1 MLGTEHDVTDRAAA
15 HLLSRS
21 GELACSY
28 VLPLRL
34 RDTGRQGELTTYL
47 RQLSR
52 WCAEVV
58 VVDGSPAEIFAL
70 NAQAWGGSVRH
81 LPLLPELA
89 SLNGKA
95 AGVSTG
101 IAQASY
107 EPIVIADDD
116 VRYER
121 AELERVVDLLE
132 GCELVRPQNYFC
144 PLPWHAR
151 WDTARILLNRAVG
164 ADFPG
169 TLAVRRSWMRTIGG
183 YDGNVL
189 FENLELIRTIEAS
202 GGRTTSP
209 LDLYVRRLPPSASHF
224 WGQRTRQAY
233 DDFAI
238 PLRMALWLTII
249 PAVAT
254 AAARRRPGRLAAA
267 ATLATF
273 AAERGRNRAGGQRI
287 FPATSSLLASVW
299 MLERG
304 VCSWLAVIQRLRYGG
319 VRYGDSVIRVAA
331 HSKRRLR
338 RRATARP
345 RRSDV
350 FTFAA

>member
-1 MLGTEHDVTDRAAA
+1 
-15 HLLSRS
+15 LSRS

-28 VLPLRL
+28 VLPLRS
-34 RDTGRQGELTTYL
+34 RDTKRQAELTTYL

-58 VVDGSPAEIFAL
+58 VVDGSSVEVFAL

-81 LPLLPELA
+81 IPLLPEFA

-95 AGVSTG
+95 AGVNTG

-107 EPIVIADDD
+107 ELIVIADDD

-121 AELERVVDLLE
+121 PELERIVDLLE

-169 TLAVRRSWMRTIGG
+169 TLAVRRSRIRAIGG
-183 YDGNVL
+183 YDGDVL
-189 FENLELIRTIEAS
+189 FENLELIRTVEAG
-202 GGRTTSP
+202 GGRTISP
-209 LDLYVRRLPPSASHF
+209 LDLYVRRLPPSARHF

-238 PLRMALWLTII
+238 PPRMALWLIII

-254 AAARRRPGRLAAA
+254 AVARRRPGRLAAGA
-267 ATLATF
+267 ALASF
-273 AAERGRNRAGGQRI
+273 VAEGGRNRAGGRRI

-331 HSKRRLR
+331 HSRRKLR
-338 RRATARP
+338 RRATART
-345 RRSDV
+345 RQSDLV
-350 FTFAA
+350 TFVA